1 MIDICAE
8 NGWLASALKVQ
19 QIMQCTVQA
28 RWQDDDPVMQLPFV
42 EAFNVPLFQK
52 LLPQ

>member
-8 NGWLASALKVQ
+8 NGWLASALQVQ

-28 RWQDDDPVMQLPFV
+28 RWQDDDAVMQLPFV
-42 EAFNVPLFQK
+42 EEHHVVLFEK
-52 LLPQ
+52 LLPR